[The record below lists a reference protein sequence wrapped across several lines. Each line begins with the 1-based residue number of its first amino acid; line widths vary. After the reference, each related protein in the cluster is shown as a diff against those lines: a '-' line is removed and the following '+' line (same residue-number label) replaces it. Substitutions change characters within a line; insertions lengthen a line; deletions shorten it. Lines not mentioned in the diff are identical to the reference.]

1 MNMLFYLEVSQLSQ
15 WKVSD
20 IPVDINGLQDI
31 VCAHVHAQLLQSCPT
46 LRSVD
51 CSLPSS
57 FVHGF
62 LQARILEWVDMPS
75 SRRSSWLRDQT
86 HISCIEG
93 RFFTHCATWEALQDI
108 SSPQSFCDVPED
120 KWHKGRDEALLVDC
134 DIGGRVLGEGL
145 RQKYLPGILSSDEWL
160 APIPWL
166 LLGVIGCGKSS
177 KSWPRTISVR
187 IINWCVPQ
195 CWWRS
200 FKASFENP
208 QR

>member
-1 MNMLFYLEVSQLSQ
+1 MNMLFYLEVSQLSR

-20 IPVDINGLQDI
+20 IPIDINGLEDI
-31 VCAHVHAQLLQSCPT
+31 VCAHVHASVVSNSLQP
-46 LRSVD
+46 VD

-75 SRRSSWLRDQT
+75 SRGSSWLRDQT
-86 HISCIEG
+86 HISCIES

-108 SSPQSFCDVPED
+108 SSPQSFRDVPED

-145 RQKYLPGILSSDEWL
+145 RQKNLPGILLFWWMTGSHPMASSGGDRLWE
-160 APIPWL
+160 I
-166 LLGVIGCGKSS
+166 
-177 KSWPRTISVR
+177 
-187 IINWCVPQ
+187 
-195 CWWRS
+195 
-200 FKASFENP
+200 F
-208 QR
+208 